1 MDSHDPSPPLYV
13 DCCFEKGSFVT
24 EPDLDRIERALGLR
38 LPEAYCQ
45 RVVPFPV
52 PPEAGNSTSQVWDDA
67 GRLIALNQ
75 RLRADVDGWPRWLF
89 AIGQA
94 EGDPCG
100 YTIDTRSAESPVW
113 WLEQMQ
119 LGPNSGP
126 SEGPFDRWFGQWV
139 ADSG

>member
-1 MDSHDPSPPLYV
+1 
-13 DCCFEKGSFVT
+13 VT

-38 LPEAYCQ
+38 LPEAYRQ

-52 PPEAGNSTSQVWDDA
+52 PPEAGNSTSPVWDDA

-75 RLRADVDGWPRWLF
+75 RLRVEVEGWPRWLF
-89 AIGQA
+89 AIGQS

-100 YTIDTRSAESPVW
+100 YAIDTRSAECPVW

-119 LGPNSGP
+119 LGSHSGP
-126 SEGPFDRWFGQWV
+126 SEGPFDTWFVQWV